1 MTLTEL
7 NQLSLQAFVTVC
19 EPLLEH
25 CDWVLPQLAATR
37 PFMSVED
44 MQHKLGLALKS
55 APLALQKQALCLHPK
70 LGVGKAQ
77 PGFSQSEQAQAGLSQ
92 LSDEELL
99 QFQTLNQAYETKM
112 GFPFVV
118 AVTGLN
124 KSQILELMAVR
135 VQSTEAAEWPI
146 ALNEL
151 IKIAQIRVKKL
162 ITD

>member
-1 MTLTEL
+1 MTLMQL
-7 NQLSLQAFVTVC
+7 NQLSLRDFVSVC

-25 CDWVLPQLAATR
+25 CDWVLPQLAASR
-37 PFMSVED
+37 PFMSVAD
-44 MQHKLGLALKS
+44 MQHKLELALKS
-55 APLALQKQALCLHPK
+55 APITLQKQALCLHPK

-77 PGFSQSEQAQAGLSQ
+77 PGFSQAEQAQAGLSQ
-92 LSDEELL
+92 LSDAELL

-124 KSQILELMAVR
+124 KTQILELMALR
-135 VQSTEAAEWPI
+135 VQSTQAVEWPI
-146 ALNEL
+146 ALKEL